1 MYEKIKISIRYH
13 DPLKF
18 IKNLNNLS
26 LSNSVI

>member
-1 MYEKIKISIRYH
+1 MYEKIKISIHHH

-26 LSNSVI
+26 HSNSVI